1 MRTQTRSNLGIIC
14 FSTRSVKTWRMSERR
29 WNKDLELRKW
39 INLSPH
45 HGRSRCKPNFC
56 LMTHQSL
63 FTTQATYSIKANFLP
78 LCLQRIKAKQ
88 NHFCRSIK
96 RIQNFQARHHSWK
109 NVQAMWHTWATNKSS
124 WTSSKLL
131 FQIVNHKLRMVR
143 SQLNSWK
150 LYWKNLISGR
160 LALKVFSRHCKN
172 WKQVR
177 QKSSRLYSFTRSM
190 TLKSSKKRLEKS
202 LKLLSLQI

>member
-1 MRTQTRSNLGIIC
+1 MRTQTKNNLGTIC

-45 HGRSRCKPNFC
+45 RGRSRCKPNFC

-63 FTTQATYSIKANFLP
+63 FTTQAMYSIKANFLP
-78 LCLQRIKAKQ
+78 SCLRQTKAKQ
-88 NHFCRSIK
+88 SHSCRSIK
-96 RIQNFQARHHSWK
+96 RIRLLQASHHSWK
-109 NVQAMWHTWATNKSS
+109 NVQEMRHTWTTNKSY

-131 FQIVNHKLRMVR
+131 SPIVNQKLRMVK

-150 LYWKNLISGR
+150 LCWKSRISGR
-160 LALKVFSRHCKN
+160 LALKVSSRHCTN
-172 WKQVR
+172 WKQAR
-177 QKSSRLYSFTRSM
+177 QKSSRLCSFTRSM

-202 LKLLSLQI
+202 SKLLSLQI